1 MEKWKVALKDFLS
14 EYEENDDVIGAL
26 LCGSYAAG
34 NETNNSDIDVYLILK
49 DDVDYRKR
57 GNTES
62 NSYLIEYF
70 MNPVWKI
77 KEYMNEEHE
86 DNNLATANM
95 FAYGKILYDLDGSVK
110 ELQDLALEYID
121 RPFNNMGSYELDMNN
136 YHIWD
141 YLDELKTSLEENN
154 LQFNLT
160 YYKLLYEIYDMY
172 SKYLGISMLPKTKI
186 YKILTDFEFRKKYH
200 IFNLP
205 EEEFVKLFVRCFE
218 IDKPSTMYKNISN
231 LVDYYYTKIGGF
243 NIRTFELES
252 DL

>member
-1 MEKWKVALKDFLS
+1 MEKWKVALKEFLKR
-14 EYEENDDVIGAL
+14 YEEDDDVIGAL
-26 LCGSYAAG
+26 LCGSYASG
-34 NETNNSDIDVYLILK
+34 NENPNSDIDVYLVLK
-49 DDVDYRKR
+49 DDVSYRKR
-57 GNTES
+57 GNTDS

-77 KEYMNEEHE
+77 KEYLKEEHE
-86 DNNLATANM
+86 NNELCTANM
-95 FAYGKILYDLDGSVK
+95 FAYGTILYDLDGSVK

-121 RPFNNMGSYELDMNN
+121 KPFDNIDSYELEMNN

-141 YLDELKTSLEENN
+141 LLDELKVCLEENN
-154 LQFNLT
+154 PQFNLT

-172 SKYLGISMLPKTKI
+172 SKCLGIGKLPKSKI

-200 IFNLP
+200 VFNLP
-205 EEEFVKLFVRCFE
+205 EEEFVKLYIRCFE
-218 IDKPSTMYKNISN
+218 IDKPTTMYKNISN

-252 DL
+252 DI